1 MSGRSLLKQIV
12 RDHSDQNGVAGEPA
26 AAKAASGHPNL
37 MGGTPFVAELA
48 RLSSPAA
55 PTGGIRETVREYALT
70 LFDEVGFTSP
80 AAPGHT
86 AFVDAWLEAG
96 YHGEMS
102 YLKTRKRLRGGP
114 LNSQKLLGKA
124 RSVIVVAQS
133 YDFRASDFPPSP
145 NPSLPITGGRG
156 VIARYAR
163 GADYHQVMWD
173 KLNTLRDWL
182 ADEFPGTVSRGYT
195 DSGPIRER
203 ELAARA
209 GLGWQG
215 KHTNLIS
222 LKLGNFFF
230 LGALLTSLKLEPD
243 PPFESHHCG
252 TCTRCI
258 AVCPTGAIV
267 APMTLDARRC
277 ISYLTIELHGSI
289 PEELRPLMGDHI
301 FGCDDCLAAC
311 PWNDKAQMA
320 SEAKL
325 DGGEG
330 RVDLVELLALL
341 ATEEAFESRFVGSPL
356 LRTGRTGLRR
366 NVCVA
371 LGNVGGQEATVPLE
385 HVAQTD
391 PSEMVR
397 EHALWALSR
406 LRARR

>member
-1 MSGRSLLKQIV
+1 MKQ
-12 RDHSDQNGVAGEPA
+12 
-26 AAKAASGHPNL
+26 
-37 MGGTPFVAELA
+37 
-48 RLSSPAA
+48 
-55 PTGGIRETVREYALT
+55 TVREYALT

-133 YDFRASDFPPSP
+133 YDFREAYPLAPA
-145 NPSLPITGGRG
+145 GRG
-156 VIARYAR
+156 MGGQGLIARYAR
-163 GADYHQVMWD
+163 GEDYHQVMWD

-203 ELAARA
+203 ELAVRA

-252 TCTRCI
+252 TCTRCLS
-258 AVCPTGAIV
+258 ACPTGAIV

-311 PWNDKAQMA
+311 PWNDKAQTA

-325 DGGEG
+325 YGGDG
-330 RVDLVELLALL
+330 RVDLVEILALL
-341 ATEEAFESRFVGSPL
+341 ATDEAFEARFAGSPI
-356 LRTGRTGLRR
+356 LRTGRIGLRR

-371 LGNVGGQEATVPLE
+371 LGNVGGQEAIAPLE
-385 HVAQTD
+385 QVATTD
-391 PSEMVR
+391 PSELVR
-397 EHALWALSR
+397 EHALWAIHR
-406 LRARR
+406 LTAG

>member
-1 MSGRSLLKQIV
+1 MKQTV

-133 YDFRASDFPPSP
+133 YDFRA
-145 NPSLPITGGRG
+145 GAGQ
-156 VIARYAR
+156 IARYAR

-203 ELAARA
+203 
-209 GLGWQG
+209 
-215 KHTNLIS
+215 
-222 LKLGNFFF
+222 
-230 LGALLTSLKLEPD
+230 
-243 PPFESHHCG
+243 
-252 TCTRCI
+252 
-258 AVCPTGAIV
+258 
-267 APMTLDARRC
+267 
-277 ISYLTIELHGSI
+277 
-289 PEELRPLMGDHI
+289 
-301 FGCDDCLAAC
+301 
-311 PWNDKAQMA
+311 
-320 SEAKL
+320 
-325 DGGEG
+325 
-330 RVDLVELLALL
+330 
-341 ATEEAFESRFVGSPL
+341 
-356 LRTGRTGLRR
+356 
-366 NVCVA
+366 
-371 LGNVGGQEATVPLE
+371 
-385 HVAQTD
+385 
-391 PSEMVR
+391 
-397 EHALWALSR
+397 
-406 LRARR
+406 

>member
-1 MSGRSLLKQIV
+1 MKQTDNPADENGRT
-12 RDHSDQNGVAGEPA
+12 GERRA
-26 AAKAASGHPNL
+26 NRGD
-37 MGGTPFVAELA
+37 TPL
-48 RLSSPAA
+48 
-55 PTGGIRETVREYALT
+55 TETVREYALT
-70 LFDEVGFTSP
+70 LFDAVGFTTP
-80 AAPGHT
+80 AAPGHA

-133 YDFRASDFPPSP
+133 YDFGPLTPAERGEYKESDSSLSP
-145 NPSLPITGGRG
+145 RSTGVRG
-156 VIARYAR
+156 QAGAGGGQGQIARYAR
-163 GADYHQVMWD
+163 GADYHQVMWE

-182 ADEFPGTVSRGYT
+182 AEEFPGTVSRGYT

-243 PPFESHHCG
+243 PPFDKHHCG

-258 AVCPTGAIV
+258 AACPTGAIV

-311 PWNDKAQMA
+311 PWNDKAQAA
-320 SEAKL
+320 SEQKL
-325 DGGEG
+325 YGGEG
-330 RVDLVELLALL
+330 RVDLVALLALL
-341 ATEEAFESRFVGSPL
+341 ATDEAFEARFAGSPI

-371 LGNVGGQEATVPLE
+371 LGNVGSPEAIPALE
-385 HVAQTD
+385 TVAQTD

-397 EHALWALSR
+397 EHAHWALTR
-406 LRARR
+406 LCVRP